1 MQVKLVAKKR
11 HEKGKGAARR
21 ARREGMVPA
30 VVYGKGVEPLPLVV
44 DRREV
49 HKALST
55 EAGRNVLIEL
65 SVEGQKKP
73 ILAIPREIQRD
84 PLRDDYL
91 HIDFLAVRKDTK
103 IHTDVPVTIE
113 GRAPALQK
121 GFVVETHL
129 TTVQVECLPTSVP
142 SHLTVSA
149 ELLADAGDVIKA
161 GDISLPEGVSLL
173 TDPEEVVASLAL
185 PPAVVA
191 AGGVEGTEAEAEAVQ
206 DLSAGS
212 AEGQSGQG
220 SG

>member
-1 MQVKLVAKKR
+1 MKLVAKNR

-21 ARREGMVPA
+21 ARRDGMVPA
-30 VVYGKGVEPLPLVV
+30 VVYGKGVKPLSLVV

-65 SVEGQKKP
+65 SVEGEKKP

-84 PLRDDYL
+84 PLREDYL

-103 IHTDVPVTIE
+103 IHTDVPVAIE
-113 GRAPALQK
+113 GRAPALQR

-129 TTVQVECLPTSVP
+129 TSVQVECLPTSVP

-191 AGGVEGTEAEAEAVQ
+191 AGGAEGTEAEAEASQ
-206 DLSAGS
+206 DLSS
-212 AEGQSGQG
+212 ASVEGQPGQG